1 MRTLLFVCV
10 SLIVLVG
17 AASATPLTLNCALFP
32 VTFSNGAGTTSVACP
47 AFSVGGASALN
58 SVSLNE
64 SDDYQFGSTN
74 MNTVQVSFT
83 PAVFSSVTWNPP
95 TAIATVSGTL
105 SSGAAGAATQVAA
118 TGVSLANFASAFT
131 VTLTSAVTQGT
142 VTTSSGGVQVTYDYT
157 QASTVPEP
165 ATISMLGLGILA
177 LGFVAHAFR
186 K

>member
-17 AASATPLTLNCALFP
+17 VASATPMTLNCNLFP
-32 VTFSNGAGTTSVACP
+32 VTFNNGAGTTSVACP
-47 AFSVGGASALN
+47 AFSVGGATILN

-64 SDDYQFGSTN
+64 SDDYQFGSTG

-95 TAIATVSGTL
+95 TAIATVTGTL

-142 VTTSSGGVQVTYDYT
+142 VTTSSGGVRVTYDYT
-157 QASTVPEP
+157 QESTVPEP
-165 ATISMLGLGILA
+165 AAISMLGLGILA
-177 LGFVAHAFR
+177 LGFAPRKFR